1 MDAREVL
8 ARLDFLKADRSA
20 FEAQWNRVDE
30 WLGGPSN
37 FGRTPATGERRGRK
51 MFDSEPMI
59 AADRYGSILSSLM
72 TPQTETWHKL
82 EIDEKE
88 PGKKD
93 READGYL
100 EEINEIIF
108 RARYAPKT
116 GFPSQSAEAFNALG
130 RYGVAIIA
138 IMDLQGLRY
147 RNLPLS
153 ETYIDVDWQGEVDT
167 VIREYQMTARQ
178 AMQAFGDKCPERV
191 KTAAANS
198 ARSSDKFT
206 FVQMV
211 APNRDMQPGRLDSP
225 GMPWASVDVCV
236 DAQAVVGRGGY
247 REFPFAVARIGRG
260 GDAIYRYSPA
270 MMLLPS
276 LGSLNEMKK
285 TILRAGQNAVEPV
298 VLTGNDGV
306 LQGLRLSP
314 GAVVP
319 GGVSPDGKRMVETLH
334 VNGDI
339 PVGLELMDR
348 ESRVIRDG
356 FLVSLFEILA
366 TDRRQMTAQEVLQRS
381 QEKGDLL
388 GPIMGELQQSFFGP
402 MIVREIGILTSAG
415 AFPDPPQSIIDRGGA
430 YSIRYSSPVTRAQQ
444 ADKGIAV
451 MRTLEVTGALSQF
464 DPSVKNRIDADAM
477 LDILTESIGL
487 PSNALRSRDAAA
499 KISEAEAQQIQGQQL
514 LAAAPVAAQAAKTMT
529 EAQQM
534 ARVPGL

>member
-1 MDAREVL
+1 MLARDVL

-37 FGRTPATGERRGRK
+37 FGRTIATGERRGRK
-51 MFDSEPMI
+51 MFDAEPMI

-72 TPQTETWHKL
+72 TPQTERWHRL

-88 PGKKD
+88 PGKRD
-93 READGYL
+93 RESDSYL
-100 EEINEIIF
+100 EEVNEIIF
-108 RARYAPKT
+108 RARYAPRT
-116 GFPSQSAEAFNALG
+116 GFPSQSSEAFNGLG

-138 IMDLQGLRY
+138 IMDIQGLRY
-147 RNLPLS
+147 RNLSLA

-167 VIREYQMTARQ
+167 VLREYRMTARQ
-178 AMQAFGDKCPERV
+178 AVQAFGDKAPERV
-191 KTAAANS
+191 RTAAADPKR
-198 ARSSDKFT
+198 ASDKFT

-211 APNRDMQPGRLDSP
+211 APNREMQPGRLDAP

-236 DAQAVVGRGGY
+236 EAAEIVGQGGY
-247 REFPFAVARIGRG
+247 REFPFAIARVGRG
-260 GDAIYRYSPA
+260 GDAIYRCSPA
-270 MMLLPS
+270 MMLLPA

-285 TILRAGQNAVEPV
+285 TLLRAGQNAVEPV

-319 GGVSPDGKRMVETLH
+319 GGVSPDGRRMVDTLH

-348 ESRVIRDG
+348 ESRVVKDG
-356 FLVSLFEILA
+356 FLVSLFEILV

-402 MIVREIGILTSAG
+402 MIVREIDILTSAG
-415 AFPDPPQSIIDRGGA
+415 ALPQPPQSIIDRGGA

-464 DPSVKNRIDADAM
+464 DPAVKNRIDADAM

-487 PSNALRSRDAAA
+487 PAHALRSRADAG
-499 KISEAEAQQIQGQQL
+499 KISEAEAQQIQGQQM
-514 LAAAPVAAQAAKTMT
+514 LAAAPVAAQAAKTMA
-529 EAQQM
+529 EAQQL
-534 ARVPGL
+534 ASVPGM